1 MRAEKLSTVED
12 SLVTAAAGIPVRTKV
27 TAFVCANCG
36 HKNGSA
42 EGGARHWILP
52 VFKSLC
58 EVQEIET
65 PCTGRLQ
72 PEHLLRAVE
81 AGADLV
87 CVVACEESNCHFLE
101 GSRRV
106 RRRVEYVQHL
116 LEEIKVG
123 GEHILLLHLPGTARQ
138 DMAAKAGREVED
150 VSATEW
156 ARYVLATSTEAAE
169 RLRSSPLNP
178 LHRPGVKELETIDMP
193 TEEGEENED

>member
-1 MRAEKLSTVED
+1 MRAENLSTVED

-36 HKNGSA
+36 HKNRSV

-52 VFKSLC
+52 VFQTLC

-72 PEHLLRAVE
+72 PEHLLRAIE

-101 GSRRV
+101 GSKRV
-106 RRRVEYVQHL
+106 RRRAEYVQHL
-116 LEEIKVG
+116 LEEINVG
-123 GEHILLLHLPGTARQ
+123 GERILLLHLPGTARQ
-138 DMAAKAGREVED
+138 DMNAKAGRPVEEVP
-150 VSATEW
+150 ATEW
-156 ARYVLATSTEAAE
+156 SRYILAASTEVAE

-178 LHRPGVKELETIDMP
+178 LHRSRVTEEETTDMP
-193 TEEGEENED
+193 SEEGEENED